1 MVLPVDY
8 YNNVM
13 AHHNKAGD
21 KDKWYLK
28 SHHVESL
35 TEHPLSKKDNFV
47 ASDYQIKMDNLKPEK
62 SDYDKK
68 T

>member
-1 MVLPVDY
+1 MLPVDY
-8 YNNVM
+8 YSNVM
-13 AHHNKAGD
+13 AHHDKDGN

-47 ASDYQIKMDNLKPEK
+47 RSDYQVNMDNIKPPK
-62 SDYDKK
+62 SDFDKK